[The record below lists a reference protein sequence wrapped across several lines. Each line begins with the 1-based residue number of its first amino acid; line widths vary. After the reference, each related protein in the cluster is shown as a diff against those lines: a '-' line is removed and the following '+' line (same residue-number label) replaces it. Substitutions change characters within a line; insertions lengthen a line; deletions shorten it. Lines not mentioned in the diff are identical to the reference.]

1 MLNSVAL
8 NTYSPTRSDHTS
20 IVFDLGNS
28 VQFYDIQN
36 QSFSVLNISAKQLNY
51 SVSIKDDLIDFL
63 SELDA
68 HLLLNKTF
76 VPPNI
81 PKDVLTRVWTLVIE
95 GIPFQ
100 IFCKRVISL
109 KSILFQDRT
118 AINPFLT
125 ESPFDILT
133 SPSYESN
140 IDALF
145 SSSLM
150 VCLISSEYL
159 SRQGLNKIFKT
170 CSMHSS

>member
-20 IVFDLGNS
+20 IVFDLGNFIQ
-28 VQFYDIQN
+28 VYDIQN

-150 VCLISSEYL
+150 VC
-159 SRQGLNKIFKT
+159 
-170 CSMHSS
+170 

>member
-20 IVFDLGNS
+20 IVFDLGNF

-100 IFCKRVISL
+100 IYCKRVISL

-150 VCLISSEYL
+150 VC
-159 SRQGLNKIFKT
+159 
-170 CSMHSS
+170 